1 VIVLREKKE
10 SNIMTCI
17 GSFKRKTRIKHHEL
31 CRHFL
36 IFQVKSCARGDTME
50 EIKECSTTFNY
61 FFLSGVAGFERRG
74 GIFKVIKHLTF
85 AM

>member
-1 VIVLREKKE
+1 
-10 SNIMTCI
+10 
-17 GSFKRKTRIKHHEL
+17 
-31 CRHFL
+31 
-36 IFQVKSCARGDTME
+36 ME